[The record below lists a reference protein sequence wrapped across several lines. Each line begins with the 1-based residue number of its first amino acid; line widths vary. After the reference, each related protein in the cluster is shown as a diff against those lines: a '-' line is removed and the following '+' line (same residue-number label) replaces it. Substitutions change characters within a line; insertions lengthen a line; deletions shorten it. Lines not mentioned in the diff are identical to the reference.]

1 MVVSRRSLLRMAT
14 YGCACCLAAGRTL
27 AEQLDHAAGHP
38 APAPGAKPH
47 WTYEGAEG
55 PDHWGELTPDFKT
68 CQIGLEQTPIDLSS
82 EIRGDL
88 GALSFDYKPVP
99 LAIVN
104 NGHTIQV
111 NAAPG
116 SSCTIGKT
124 TYELLQ
130 FHFHHPSE
138 HLLNGKPLDL
148 ECHFVHKSPA
158 GDLAVVGVF
167 FAPGA
172 KNATLQPIFD
182 SMPKAAGEVKAAGS
196 LDAQTMFPADRTYF
210 RYMGSLT
217 TPPCSEGITW
227 TVFKEPVQIS
237 PDQVKQFAALFPNNA
252 RPVQQKNHRFLI
264 ETM

>member
-1 MVVSRRSLLRMAT
+1 MAVSRRSLLRMAT
-14 YGCACCLAAGRTL
+14 YGCACCLAAGRTH
-27 AEQLDHAAGHP
+27 AEQAVKGSGHAEA
-38 APAPGAKPH
+38 GAKPH
-47 WTYEGAEG
+47 WSYEGATG
-55 PDHWGELTPDFKT
+55 PEHWGELTTDFKT
-68 CQIGLEQTPIDLSS
+68 CQLGMEQTPIDLSS
-82 EIRGDL
+82 ELKADPGTL
-88 GALSFDYKPVP
+88 AFDYKPQP

-124 TYELLQ
+124 KYELLQ

-148 ECHFVHKSPA
+148 ECHFVHKSAA

-167 FAPGA
+167 FVPGTASAP
-172 KNATLQPIFD
+172 LQLIFD
-182 SMPKAAGEVKAAGS
+182 QMPKDAGGEVMAKGTVDPQA
-196 LDAQTMFPADRTYF
+196 MFPASRNYF

-227 TVFKEPVQIS
+227 TVFRDAVQLS
-237 PDQVKQFAALFPNNA
+237 TAQVKQFAALFPNNA
-252 RPVQQKNHRFLI
+252 RPAQKRNRRFLI